1 MKVEQIQDMGFEHV
15 GYLRVSDESVD
26 IDVPNKDTRGMVYVW
41 VHDNEV
47 KYLGKAGKGVRKRL
61 KEHKSGFGG
70 GSETGKK
77 HFARMREEGIN
88 ELGIWARV
96 SETATMTF
104 NLFGETITKEVSLES
119 EEEEF
124 LLENYEFAWNTEG
137 QKKHKKA

>member
-1 MKVEQIQDMGFEHV
+1 MGFEHV
-15 GYLRVSDESVD
+15 GYLRVSDEGVD

-61 KEHKSGFGG
+61 KEHKGGFVG
-70 GSETGKK
+70 GSTTGVK
-77 HFARMREEGIN
+77 HRTKMREEGIS
-88 ELGIWARV
+88 ELEIWARV

-104 NLFGETITKEVSLES
+104 NLFGETVTKEVSLES